1 MGDWPGHTAARRVA
15 KRVLAPALNDRTYSY
30 LQAVSMARDIR
41 SGALCEDEID
51 LIPRFVQP
59 GDTVIDVG
67 ANYGMWTYPLSRAV
81 GDAGRVWAFEPV
93 PFTVATL
100 RKVASLL
107 RLKNTEIVPKACGEQ
122 RGELQFDVP
131 LQGNGAISGGQAHVA
146 ARNDARP
153 GWERHA
159 RCSASKQI
167 TCEVVRIDDVVPES
181 DSVSL
186 MKLDIEGQSWLRC
199 AEPAA

>member
-1 MGDWPGHTAARRVA
+1 MDVSSISRCRRRWPGVGI
-15 KRVLAPALNDRTYSY
+15 RT
-30 LQAVSMARDIR
+30 
-41 SGALCEDEID
+41 GALH
-51 LIPRFVQP
+51 
-59 GDTVIDVG
+59 G
-67 ANYGMWTYPLSRAV
+67 
-81 GDAGRVWAFEPV
+81 GDAAKGS
-93 PFTVATL
+93 VAP
-100 RKVASLL
+100 

-186 MKLDIEGQSWLRC
+186 MKLDIEGAELAALRGASGVIERC
-199 AEPAA
+199 RPVIVCEINPWFLEGLGLTVHDVLSFFDGYGYAMHRVRDGSLTRVPKSEVAEGNYVYLHATV